1 MPTTHQIR
9 SRLRAAVQDLS
20 IRGLKQSS
28 AWAAELLIGL
38 GDTNTTYRRLEEK
51 SRAGGGGV
59 AEGRQTRRN
68 VAAGEL
74 FDEDESMWPEQQSND
89 TDLVLVAKTFYDLGE
104 YQRCAGV
111 LSPT

>member
-20 IRGLKQSS
+20 MRGLKQGA
-28 AWAAELLIGL
+28 AWAAELLTGL
-38 GDTNTTYRRLEEK
+38 GDANTTYQSLEEK
-51 SRAGGGGV
+51 GRNEERGVRQSRKLSSKGH
-59 AEGRQTRRN
+59 
-68 VAAGEL
+68 L
-74 FDEDESMWPEQQSND
+74 FDEDEGMWPEQQSNN